1 LLNPENFFR
10 VFWIFLMYT
19 KHILSQLEGLMD
31 FAMSEKVVQEL
42 DKFTDFLRDRME
54 PFVGDWYKKEVIPKE
69 FFHNLGQ
76 DGWLGFTR
84 KNGRLVEQSYLK
96 QTILM
101 EKLAKISPGVAVAV
115 AVQISLGMVP
125 LFLFGSEE
133 QKENYL
139 PSAARGETLICLG
152 NTEHKAGSDVANI
165 GMEAEKVDGGWVLN
179 GTKAYVTNGA
189 ISDLGL
195 ITAVSDPDAS
205 RNRRLSMFLVDL
217 SSPGV
222 SRKKLNKRVW
232 IPSDLTRIHFDHVFL
247 PDASLV
253 GKRGKGLHQVL
264 ATFTQ
269 SRIPISGLT
278 LGTAVGAFEAGLERA
293 SKREI
298 FGQKIAD
305 FQAKSFEIA
314 DFFSRIEAA
323 RLLVLKAGWT
333 KDQDK
338 DFRLE
343 ASMAKYMTVEIARD
357 IGVWAADLFGA
368 ASVMQDHPVHKFPM
382 DAWASSL
389 GEGTQ
394 DVQKLIIFREI
405 MKKN

>member
-1 LLNPENFFR
+1 
-10 VFWIFLMYT
+10 
-19 KHILSQLEGLMD
+19 MD
-31 FAMSEKVVQEL
+31 FAMPDNVAKDLVE
-42 DKFTDFLRDRME
+42 FTDFLRKQME
-54 PFVGDWYKKEVIPKE
+54 PFLNGWYKKEVIPRE
-69 FFHNLGQ
+69 FFENLGQ
-76 DGWLGFTR
+76 EGWLGFTQ
-84 KNGRLVEQSYLK
+84 KDGRFVEQSYLT
-96 QTILM
+96 QTLLM

-115 AVQISLGMVP
+115 MVQISLGMVP
-125 LFLFGSEE
+125 LFLFGSEA
-133 QKENYL
+133 QKANYL

-189 ISDLGL
+189 ISDLAL

-217 SSPGV
+217 SSTGV
-222 SRKKLNKRVW
+222 RRKKLSKRVW
-232 IPSDLTRIHFDHVFL
+232 IPSDLTRIHFDKVFV
-247 PDASLV
+247 PEENLV
-253 GKRGKGLHQVL
+253 GEQGKGLHQVL

-293 SKREI
+293 TKREI
-298 FGQKIAD
+298 FAQRIVD

-314 DFFSRIEAA
+314 DFFTRIEAT

-333 KDQDK
+333 KDQGN

-343 ASMAKYMTVEIARD
+343 ASMAKYMSVEIARQ
-357 IGVWAADLFGA
+357 IGIWAADLFGA

-382 DAWASSL
+382 DAWGSSL

-405 MKKN
+405 MKKNREL

>member
-1 LLNPENFFR
+1 
-10 VFWIFLMYT
+10 
-19 KHILSQLEGLMD
+19 MD
-31 FAMSEKVVQEL
+31 FAMPGNLEKNVEE
-42 DKFTDFLRDRME
+42 FTDFLRNHLE
-54 PFVGDWYKKEVIPKE
+54 PFLSDWYKKEIIPRE
-69 FFHNLGQ
+69 FFQNLGQ
-76 DGWLGFTR
+76 HGWLGFTR
-84 KNGRLVEQSYLK
+84 KNGRFVEQSYLG

-115 AVQISLGMVP
+115 MVQISLGMVP
-125 LFLFGSEE
+125 FFLFGSEE
-133 QKENYL
+133 QQETYL
-139 PSAARGETLICLG
+139 SSAARGDTLICLG

-165 GMEAEKVDGGWVLN
+165 GMKAEKVDGGWVLN

-189 ISDLGL
+189 ISDLAL
-195 ITAVSDPDAS
+195 ITAVSDPDAR

-217 SSPGV
+217 SSTGV
-222 SRKKLNKRVW
+222 TRKKLKKRVW
-232 IPSDLTRIHFDHVFL
+232 IPSDLTRLHFEHVFVS
-247 PDASLV
+247 DANLV
-253 GKRGKGLHQVL
+253 GEQGRGLQQVL

-269 SRIPISGLT
+269 SRIPMSGLT

-298 FGQKIAD
+298 FGQRVAD

-314 DFFSRIEAA
+314 DLFSRIEAV

-333 KDQDK
+333 KDQGK
-338 DFRLE
+338 NFRLE
-343 ASMAKYMTVEIARD
+343 ASMAKYRSVEIARQ
-357 IGVWAADLFGA
+357 ITLWAADLFGA
-368 ASVMQDHPVHKFPM
+368 ASVMEDHPVHKFPM

>member
-1 LLNPENFFR
+1 
-10 VFWIFLMYT
+10 
-19 KHILSQLEGLMD
+19 MD
-31 FAMSEKVVQEL
+31 FAMPDIVVQDLE
-42 DKFTDFLRDRME
+42 KFRSFLRDHME
-54 PFVGDWYKKEVIPKE
+54 PFLGEWYKKEVIPRE

-115 AVQISLGMVP
+115 MVQISLGMAP
-125 LFLFGSEE
+125 LFLFGSEQ

-139 PSAARGETLICLG
+139 PAAARGEILLCLG
-152 NTEHKAGSDVANI
+152 NTEHQAGSDVANI
-165 GMEAEKVDGGWVLN
+165 AMEAEKAEGGWVLN

-189 ISDLGL
+189 ISDLAL

-217 SSPGV
+217 SSTGV

-232 IPSDLTRIHFDHVFL
+232 IPSDLTRLNFDHVFV
-247 PDASLV
+247 PEENLV
-253 GKRGKGLHQVL
+253 GEQGKGLHQVL

-298 FGQKIAD
+298 RAEDRRFSG
-305 FQAKSFEIA
+305 EI
-314 DFFSRIEAA
+314 F
-323 RLLVLKAGWT
+323 
-333 KDQDK
+333 
-338 DFRLE
+338 
-343 ASMAKYMTVEIARD
+343 
-357 IGVWAADLFGA
+357 
-368 ASVMQDHPVHKFPM
+368 
-382 DAWASSL
+382 
-389 GEGTQ
+389 
-394 DVQKLIIFREI
+394 
-405 MKKN
+405 

>member
-1 LLNPENFFR
+1 
-10 VFWIFLMYT
+10 MYT

-343 ASMAKYMTVEIARD
+343 ASMAKYMTVEIARH

-405 MKKN
+405 MKKY